1 MPSVLVVAEVPG
13 GTVPKSVTELL
24 TLARRLG
31 EPVVVALGTGAAGAV
46 DTLGRFGAARVYVVD
61 DPVVDDHI
69 VVPQTEAVS
78 QVAAVLSEQGFR
90 DQGGGL
96 AAVLIPATPEGKE
109 LAARLAVRLDGGLIT
124 DATDLEAGGKAGGEP
139 EGIVATQSVFAGSY
153 TVKATV
159 TRGTP
164 VIAVKANAVT
174 PEPAAV
180 TPEVEKPQVTFSS
193 RATTARVTARAE
205 RAATGRPELTDAT
218 VVVSGGRGL
227 GAAENFDLVERLADQ
242 LGGAVG
248 ASRAAVDAG
257 WYPHS
262 NQVGQTGK
270 TVSPQLYVA
279 IGISG
284 AIQHR
289 AGMQTSK
296 VIVAVNKDPEAPIF
310 ELSDFGVVGDLFRV
324 VPQLS
329 TEIDA
334 KRA

>member
-1 MPSVLVVAEVPG
+1 MASVLIVAEVAG
-13 GTVPKSVTELL
+13 GVVPKSVTELL

-31 EPVVVALGTGAAGAV
+31 EPAVVALGGGAAGAV
-46 DTLGRFGAARVYVVD
+46 EALGRYGAARVYVVD
-61 DPVVDDHI
+61 DPVVDDYI
-69 VVPQTEAVS
+69 VVPKAEAVA
-78 QVAAVLSEQGFR
+78 QVAALLIEQGSR
-90 DQGGGL
+90 DQGSGL
-96 AAVLIPATPEGKE
+96 AAVLVPATPEGKE

-124 DATDLEAGGKAGGEP
+124 DATDLEPGGEAGGEP
-139 EGIVATQSVFAGSY
+139 GGVVTTQSVFAGSY

-174 PEPAAV
+174 PEPAPV
-180 TPEVEKPQVTFSS
+180 TPEVEKPQITFSAL
-193 RATTARVTARAE
+193 ATTARVTARAE

-227 GAAENFDLVERLADQ
+227 GGAEHFALVEYLADQ

-296 VIVAVNKDPEAPIF
+296 TIVAINKDPEAPIF
-310 ELSDFGVVGDLFRV
+310 ELSDFGVVGDLFGV
-324 VPQLS
+324 VPALS
-329 TEIDA
+329 AEIDA
-334 KRA
+334 RRA

>member
-1 MPSVLVVAEVPG
+1 MPSVLVVAEVAG
-13 GTVPKSVTELL
+13 GAVPKSVTELL

-31 EPVVVALGTGAAGAV
+31 EPVVVALGAGAAGAV
-46 DTLGRFGAARVYVVD
+46 EALGRYGAARVYVVD
-61 DPVVDDHI
+61 DPVVDDYI
-69 VVPQTEAVS
+69 VLPKAEAVS
-78 QVAAVLSEQGFR
+78 QVAAVLIEHGLR

-96 AAVLIPATPEGKE
+96 AAVLVPATPEGKE

-124 DATDLEAGGKAGGEP
+124 DATDLEPGGEAGGEP
-139 EGIVATQSVFAGSY
+139 GSVVTTQSVFAGSY

-159 TRGTP
+159 THGTP
-164 VIAVKANAVT
+164 VIAVKANAIT
-174 PEPAAV
+174 PEPAPV
-180 TPEVEKPQVTFSS
+180 TPEVEKPQITFSAL
-193 RATTARVTARAE
+193 ATTARVTARAE

-227 GAAENFDLVERLADQ
+227 GGAEHFALVERPADQ

-296 VIVAVNKDPEAPIF
+296 TIVAINKDPEAPIF
-310 ELSDFGVVGDLFRV
+310 ELSDFGVVGDLFAV
-324 VPQLS
+324 VPKLS
-329 TEIDA
+329 AEIDA
-334 KRA
+334 RRA

>member
-1 MPSVLVVAEVPG
+1 MSRVLVVAEVPG
-13 GTVPKSVTELL
+13 GTGGSASTPPKAVTELL

-31 EPVVVALGTGAAGAV
+31 EPVVIALGAGAAAAA
-46 DTLGRFGAARVYVVD
+46 DALGRFGAARVYVVD
-61 DPVVDDHI
+61 DPVIDDCI
-69 VVPQTEAVS
+69 VVPKTDAVA
-78 QVAAVLSEQGFR
+78 QVAAGLAV
-90 DQGGGL
+90 DGGL
-96 AAVLIPATPEGKE
+96 AAVLLQATPEGKE

-124 DATDLEAGGKAGGEP
+124 DAVDVIGGEAP
-139 EGIVATQSVFAGSY
+139 GEVITTQSVFAGSFS
-153 TVKATV
+153 VQATV
-159 TRGTP
+159 THGVP

-174 PEPAAV
+174 PEEAPV
-180 TPEVEKPQVTFSS
+180 TPEVEKPQITYSALAAAV
-193 RATTARVTARAE
+193 RVTARAE

-227 GAAENFDLVERLADQ
+227 GAAEHFALVERLADQ

-310 ELSDFGVVGDLFRV
+310 DLADFGVVGDLFTV
-324 VPQLS
+324 VPRLS
-329 TEIDA
+329 DEIDA
-334 KRA
+334 RRG

>member
-1 MPSVLVVAEVPG
+1 MASVLVVAEVTG
-13 GTVPKSVTELL
+13 ARVPKSVTELL

-31 EPVVVALGTGAAGAV
+31 EPVVVALGAGAADSVEALGRYGAV
-46 DTLGRFGAARVYVVD
+46 RVYVVD
-61 DPVVDDHI
+61 DPVVDDYI
-69 VVPQTEAVS
+69 VVPKAEAVA
-78 QVAAVLSEQGFR
+78 QVAAMLSDQGLR

-124 DATDLEAGGKAGGEP
+124 DATDVEPGGEAGGEP
-139 EGIVATQSVFAGSY
+139 GGVVTTQSVFAGSY

-174 PEPAAV
+174 PEPAPA
-180 TPEVEKPQVTFSS
+180 TPEVEKPEITFSAL
-193 RATTARVTARAE
+193 ATTARVTARAE

-227 GAAENFDLVERLADQ
+227 GGAEHFALIERLADQ

-296 VIVAVNKDPEAPIF
+296 SIVAINKDPEAPIF
-310 ELSDFGVVGDLFRV
+310 ELADFGVVGDLFAV
-324 VPQLS
+324 VPRLS
-329 TEIDA
+329 EEIDA
-334 KRA
+334 NHA

>member
-1 MPSVLVVAEVPG
+1 MPSVLVVAEVTG
-13 GTVPKSVTELL
+13 GAVPKSVTELL

-31 EPVVVALGTGAAGAV
+31 EPVAVALGTGAAGAV
-46 DTLGRFGAARVYVVD
+46 DALGRFGAARVYVVD
-61 DPVVDDHI
+61 DPVVDDYI
-69 VVPQTEAVS
+69 AVPKTEAVA
-78 QVAAVLSEQGFR
+78 QVAAALR

-96 AAVLIPATPEGKE
+96 AAVLVSATPEGKE

-124 DATDLEAGGKAGGEP
+124 DATDVEPGGEAGS
-139 EGIVATQSVFAGSY
+139 VVTTQSVFAGSY
-153 TVKATV
+153 SVRATV
-159 TRGTP
+159 THGTP
-164 VIAVKANAVT
+164 VVAVKANAVT
-174 PEPAAV
+174 PEPSPV
-180 TPEVEKPQVTFSS
+180 TPEVEKPQIAFSAL
-193 RATTARVTARAE
+193 ATTARVTARSE

-227 GAAENFDLVERLADQ
+227 GGAEHFALIERLADQ

-262 NQVGQTGK
+262 SQVGQTGK

-296 VIVAVNKDPEAPIF
+296 TIVAVNKDPEAPIF
-310 ELSDFGVVGDLFRV
+310 ELADFGVVGDLFAVMPR
-324 VPQLS
+324 LS
-329 TEIDA
+329 AEIDA

>member
-31 EPVVVALGTGAAGAV
+31 EPVAVALGAGAAGAV

-69 VVPQTEAVS
+69 VVPKTEAVS
-78 QVAAVLSEQGFR
+78 QVAALLREQGPR
-90 DQGGGL
+90 ESGGGL

-124 DATDLEAGGKAGGEP
+124 DATDLEPGGEAGGEP
-139 EGIVATQSVFAGSY
+139 GSVVTTQSVFAGAY
-153 TVKATV
+153 TVRATV
-159 TRGTP
+159 THGTP

-174 PEPAAV
+174 PEPAPV
-180 TPEVEKPQVTFSS
+180 TPEVEKPQLTFSP
-193 RATTARVTARAE
+193 RATMAQVTARAE

-227 GAAENFDLVERLADQ
+227 GAAENFELVERLADQ

-296 VIVAVNKDPEAPIF
+296 VIVAVNKDPEAPIL
-310 ELSDFGVVGDLFRV
+310 EVADFGVVGDLFRV

-329 TEIDA
+329 AEIDA

>member
-13 GTVPKSVTELL
+13 RAVPKPVTELL

-31 EPVVVALGTGAAGAV
+31 EPVAVALGPGAAAAV
-46 DTLGRFGAARVYVVD
+46 DALGRFGAARVCVIDAAVID
-61 DPVVDDHI
+61 DYII
-69 VVPQTEAVS
+69 VPKLEAIS
-78 QVAAVLSEQGFR
+78 QVAAELR

-96 AAVLIPATPEGKE
+96 AAVLVPATPEGKE
-109 LAARLAVRLDGGLIT
+109 LAGRLAVRLDGGLIT
-124 DATDLEAGGKAGGEP
+124 DATDLRAGDEP
-139 EGIVATQSVFAGSY
+139 GSVVTTQSVFAGSY
-153 TVKATV
+153 TVESTV
-159 TRGTP
+159 VRGTP

-174 PEPAAV
+174 PEPAPV
-180 TPEVEKPQVTFSS
+180 TPEVEKPQIAFSAL
-193 RATTARVTARAE
+193 ATTARVIRRAE

-227 GAAENFDLVERLADQ
+227 GGAEHFALVERLADQ
-242 LGGAVG
+242 LGAAVG

-270 TVSPQLYVA
+270 TVSPQLYIAV
-279 IGISG
+279 GISG

-289 AGMQTSK
+289 AGMQTAK
-296 VIVAVNKDPEAPIF
+296 TIVAVNKDPEAPIF
-310 ELSDFGVVGDLFRV
+310 EIADFGLVGDLFAV
-324 VPQLS
+324 LPQVS
-329 TEIDA
+329 AEIDA

>member
-1 MPSVLVVAEVPG
+1 MASVLVVAEVTG
-13 GTVPKSVTELL
+13 ASVPKSVTELL

-31 EPVVVALGTGAAGAV
+31 QPVVVALGAGAAASV
-46 DTLGRFGAARVYVVD
+46 EALGRYGAARVYVVD
-61 DPVVDDHI
+61 DPVVDDYI
-69 VVPQTEAVS
+69 VTPKAEAVS
-78 QVAAVLSEQGFR
+78 QVATVLR
-90 DQGGGL
+90 DQGGL
-96 AAVLIPATPEGKE
+96 AAVLVPATPEGKE

-124 DATDLEAGGKAGGEP
+124 DATDLEPGGEAGGEP
-139 EGIVATQSVFAGSY
+139 GSVVTTQSVFAGSY
-153 TVKATV
+153 TINSTV
-159 TRGTP
+159 TLGAP

-174 PEPAAV
+174 PEPAPV
-180 TPEVEKPQVTFSS
+180 TPEVEKPEITFSA

-227 GAAENFDLVERLADQ
+227 GGAEHFALVERLADQ

-262 NQVGQTGK
+262 SQVGQTGK
-270 TVSPQLYVA
+270 TVSPQLYLA

-296 VIVAVNKDPEAPIF
+296 TIVAVNKDPEAPIF
-310 ELSDFGVVGDLFRV
+310 ELADFGVVGDLFAV

-329 TEIDA
+329 EEIDA
-334 KRA
+334 NHA

>member
-13 GTVPKSVTELL
+13 GRIPKPVTELL

-31 EPVVVALGTGAAGAV
+31 DPVAVALGTGAAGAV
-46 DTLGRFGAARVYVVD
+46 DALGQFGATRVCVVD
-61 DPVVDDHI
+61 DPLVDDYII
-69 VVPQTEAVS
+69 VPKTEAVS
-78 QVAAVLSEQGFR
+78 QVAAALASAA
-90 DQGGGL
+90 GGL
-96 AAVLIPATPEGKE
+96 AAVLVPATPEGKE
-109 LAARLAVRLDGGLIT
+109 LAARLAVKLDGGLIT
-124 DATDLEAGGKAGGEP
+124 DATDLAAGGDADSGEAGAKPGS
-139 EGIVATQSVFAGSY
+139 VVTTQSVFAGSY
-153 TVKATV
+153 TVTATV

-174 PEPAAV
+174 PEPAPV
-180 TPEVEKPQVTFSS
+180 TPAVEKPQIAFSAL
-193 RATTARVTARAE
+193 ATKARVTARAE
-205 RAATGRPELTDAT
+205 RAATGRPELTDAN

-227 GAAENFDLVERLADQ
+227 GGAEHFALIERLADQ

-296 VIVAVNKDPEAPIF
+296 VIVAVNKDPDAPIF
-310 ELSDFGVVGDLFRV
+310 ELADFGVVGDLFAV
-324 VPQLS
+324 IPQLCA
-329 TEIDA
+329 EIDG
-334 KRA
+334 RA